1 MLRLSR
7 YIFGQ
12 ITGATLNVFLLIL
25 FIGWLTQ
32 VLNQFS
38 IVTVKGQ
45 NVLTFLGQTGLL
57 LPTIAAII
65 LPACLMLGLAR
76 ALRQFDQS
84 RELHTIHGAGR
95 FGALAGAV
103 AGAALVIVL
112 WQGALIH
119 FAEPLSTRA
128 AAAQMRAINADLIAR
143 ASVAGVFTEI
153 EPGVT
158 LRIDRRTSGGEME
171 GFFLHDDRNPEFS
184 QTILAARASVARL
197 GDGIDVSLEDGSIAF
212 RDKAT
217 GNLSSV
223 NFVRYGLG
231 AADIIEIGGDPTG
244 AQFRTTPQLLAL
256 LAENQADTRVN
267 ATLHLRFSLPIYAAT
282 LATLCFFA
290 LGFPGNATQ
299 KRRVPIELPLLGF
312 AIVIQ
317 GLGVAM
323 AEGAFRDASLI
334 PVLYAVPLL
343 PLIPAAWLAFR
354 RLGRAPRI
362 RLPVKQA
369 AA

>member
-32 VLNQFS
+32 VLTKFS

-45 NVLTFLGQTGLL
+45 NMLTFLGQTGLL

-76 ALRQFDQS
+76 ALRLLDQS

-95 FGALAGAV
+95 FGALTGAV
-103 AGAALVIVL
+103 AGAALLIML
-112 WQGALIH
+112 LQGALIH

-128 AAAQMRAINADLIAR
+128 GAIQLRAINADLIAR
-143 ASVAGVFTEI
+143 ASVAGIFTEI

-158 LRIDRRTSGGEME
+158 LRIDRRGSGGEMQ

-184 QTILAARASVARL
+184 QTILASEASVTRNA
-197 GDGIDVSLEDGSIAF
+197 GGIDVALSNGSIAF
-212 RDKAT
+212 RDRAT
-217 GNLSSV
+217 GNVSTV

-231 AADIIEIGGDPTG
+231 AADIVATGGEPDG
-244 AQFRTTPQLLAL
+244 AQFRTTPQLLAS
-256 LAENQADTRVN
+256 LAADPDDTRAN
-267 ATLHLRFSLPIYAAT
+267 ATLHLRISLPLYAAT
-282 LATLCFFA
+282 LAALCFFT
-290 LGFPGNATQ
+290 LGFPGNAAQ
-299 KRRVPIELPLLGF
+299 KRRVPVEIWLLTF
-312 AIVIQ
+312 AIVVQ
-317 GLGVAM
+317 GMGVAV
-323 AEGAFRDASLI
+323 AESAFRDATFVPL
-334 PVLYAVPLL
+334 LYALPLL
-343 PLIPAAWLAFR
+343 PLIPTAWLVFR

-362 RLPVKQA
+362 RLPLKA
-369 AA
+369 SSP